1 MRTTLLLAIM
11 LVASTSL
18 AADID
23 EIVDVVWDHT
33 DEDLLLILKSD
44 GTYILN
50 INLREPDLI
59 SLVSVGTYVLEGE
72 DKIVLLV
79 TRFWVDAEEGSSPLL
94 PGETEGPLVEVDL
107 LAVYDGD
114 LSRQTPVVATFT
126 DDGETLTLTAEDS
139 QQYIHG
145 NYTRSP
151 DSIFVPDT
159 PTSALPMTWGKIKA
173 SAK

>member
-1 MRTTLLLAIM
+1 MRTILLLAIM
-11 LVASTSL
+11 LAATTSS

-50 INLREPDLI
+50 ISTRDPGDVINV
-59 SLVSVGTYVLEGE
+59 VSVGTYVLEGE

-79 TRFWVDAEEGSSPLL
+79 TRFWVDAEDLSPLL

-107 LAVYDGD
+107 LAVYGD

-126 DDGETLTLTAEDS
+126 YDGETLTLTAENS
-139 QQYIHG
+139 LQVIHG